1 MQRIGGERIFA
12 ATDLVR
18 FLACQHVTTMDLIH
32 LETPMEKAEDDA
44 SAKLIQK
51 LGHEHESS
59 YLAAL
64 KAKGNLRICDIPT
77 NISVEERCR
86 LTREAMQRG
95 EDIIYQAAFMDGKW
109 LGYADFLRRVA
120 QPTTLGSHG
129 YEAVDTKLA
138 RTEKPE
144 YVIQLAMYSD
154 QIGAIQGVTPTL
166 MHIVLG
172 DGREVSLRVSDFQH
186 YFRRAKSRFEKFVG
200 GKKSETTGEPCSHC
214 KYCSWRDICAEEWER
229 SDHLSLV
236 ANITKNQ
243 IKKLRASGINSVA
256 ALAKVPAG
264 SRIPKLSDELLQKLR
279 AQANLHVS
287 ARATGQ
293 RVHELIEYDPGR
305 GFDRLPQPSAGDIY
319 FDIEGDPLYPEKL
332 EYLFGCYFFDDG
344 REQFLPFWAHSH
356 EEEKDAIVKLV
367 TFFTQ
372 RLSRF
377 PDAHIYH
384 YADYEVSALKR
395 LTARCAAGEHELD
408 QLLRRRRFVDL
419 YKVVRE
425 GIRVSEPNY
434 SIKNIEKFY
443 MPARETEVAAGADS
457 IVAYERFRQTG
468 DQRELEAIWDYNRD
482 DLKSTH
488 LLQKWLLGIRPGK
501 AIWFSGDGAAID
513 QAKLDKHA
521 ATEAERQQFTNRLL
535 GGAGVSNGN
544 ILRRLTSDLVDFH
557 RRADKPVWWSIFDK
571 ADWETDELVDD
582 AESLGGLDGSTA
594 GAPVPVARSLLFT
607 YRFPKQDTKLEVGDQ
622 CRIAVTSEYA
632 GTIERLDQDD
642 GIVVLKRGQ
651 AKGPL
656 PPVLSLIRNG
666 PIENKDAPAAI
677 KRFAESLI
685 AGRRRYSA
693 VETLLERRN
702 PSIRAHASGQDIIA
716 PNEDLIDQAT
726 RAIANLDNSCLFVQG
741 PPGAGKTTTSAK
753 VIVALIKAGSSIG
766 VASNSHKAINNL
778 LREIEVEA
786 KKAGVSFR
794 GLKKS
799 SEDKP
804 DSMLNGTLIR
814 DVFEYPDPGTF
825 QLLGGTSWVFS
836 KEKYDQCLDYLFID
850 EAGQVAVA
858 NVVAMGLSARNLVLI
873 GDQMQLGQPIQGV
886 HPGESGLS
894 VLDFFLRNQ
903 STIPGDRGIFLPTTW
918 RLNPVVCSF
927 ISDAVYDSRLAA
939 HPRTA
944 HHRLVLKGSAHPA
957 LKPEGLVFIEV
968 DHEGCTQKSE
978 EEAAVIKELYD
989 NLLRQEFTV
998 DAGGSRPLT
1007 PEEILVVAPY
1017 NVQVNH
1023 LKTVLPAGARVGTVD
1038 KFQGQQAQVV
1048 IVSMTTSSAEDIP
1061 RNLEFLLSRNRLNVA
1076 VSRARA
1082 LAILVASPRLLEVPC
1097 TNIEQMRLANTLCWA
1112 NAHAAAPTQ
1121 GTQ

>member
-1 MQRIGGERIFA
+1 MQRIGGDRIFA

-18 FLACQHVTTMDLIH
+18 FLACQHVTTLDLIN
-32 LETPMEKAEDDA
+32 LDTPLEKAEDDA

-51 LGHEHESS
+51 LGHEHEAG
-59 YLAAL
+59 YLETL
-64 KAKGNLRICDIPT
+64 KAKTDLTVCEIPT
-77 NISVEERCR
+77 RLSVEERCR

-95 EDIIYQAAFMDGKW
+95 DDVIYQAAFMEGNW

-120 QPTTLGSHG
+120 RTTALGSHG

-200 GKKSETTGEPCSHC
+200 GKKVETAGEPCSHC
-214 KYCSWRDICAEEWER
+214 KYCSWRDICEEEWQR
-229 SDHLSLV
+229 ADHLSLV

-243 IKKLRASGINSVA
+243 IKKLRASGVNSVA
-256 ALAKVPAG
+256 ALAQVPAG
-264 SRIPKLSDELLQKLR
+264 SRIPKLTDELLQKLR
-279 AQANLHVS
+279 SQANLHVT
-287 ARATGQ
+287 ARTTGN
-293 RVHELIEYDPGR
+293 RAFELIASESGR
-305 GFDRLPQPSAGDIY
+305 GFDRIPKPSVGDIY
-319 FDIEGDPLYPEKL
+319 FDIEGDPLYPGKL

-344 REQFLPFWAHSH
+344 QEQFLPFWAHSP
-356 EEEKDAIVKLV
+356 EEENVAIVKLL

-372 RLSRF
+372 RLSRY

-384 YADYEVSALKR
+384 YADYEVAALKR
-395 LTARCAAGEHELD
+395 LTARAAAGEHELD
-408 QLLRRRRFVDL
+408 QLLRGKRFVDL
-419 YKVVRE
+419 YKAVRE
-425 GIRVSEPNY
+425 GIRTSEPNY
-434 SIKNIEKFY
+434 SIKSIEKFY

-468 DQRELEAIWDYNRD
+468 DQRELDAIWDYNRD

-488 LLQKWLLGIRPGK
+488 LLQKWLLGIRPST
-501 AIWFSGDGAAID
+501 ATWFSGDGAAID

-521 ATEAERQQFTNRLL
+521 ATEVERQQFTGRLL
-535 GGAGVSNGN
+535 NGAGSDGN
-544 ILRRLTSDLVDFH
+544 LKRLTADLVDFH

-571 ADWETDELVDD
+571 ADWATDELVDD
-582 AESLGGLDGSTA
+582 AESLGGLDGSNA
-594 GAPVPVARSLLFT
+594 GAPVPIAKSWLFT

-622 CRIAVTSEYA
+622 CRVAVTSEYA
-632 GTIERLDQDD
+632 GTIERLDQEE
-642 GIVVLKRGQ
+642 GVVVLKRGQ

-656 PPVLSLIRNG
+656 PPTLSLIRNG

-685 AGRRRYSA
+685 AGTHRYSA
-693 VETLLERRN
+693 VETLLARRN
-702 PSIRAHASGQDIIA
+702 PTIRTHAIGQDIIS
-716 PNEDLIDQAT
+716 PDQDLIDGAVH
-726 RAIANLDNSCLFVQG
+726 AIRNLDNSCLFVQG

-753 VIVALIKAGSSIG
+753 VIVALLKDGSTIG

-778 LREIEVEA
+778 LRDIEDEA
-786 KKAGVSFR
+786 KNAGISFR

-804 DSMLNGTLIR
+804 DSLLNGTAIR
-814 DVFEYPDPGTF
+814 DVFEYPDPGSF

-886 HPGESGLS
+886 HPGDSGLS
-894 VLDFFLRNQ
+894 VLDFFLTNQ

-918 RLNPVVCSF
+918 RLNPSVCSF
-927 ISDAVYDSRLAA
+927 ISDAVYDSRLTA

-944 HHRLVLKGSAHPA
+944 HHRLVLKDGAHSS
-957 LKPEGLVFIEV
+957 LKTEGLAFLEIE
-968 DHEGCTQKSE
+968 HEGCTQKSE
-978 EEAAVIKELYD
+978 EEAAVIKQVYD
-989 NLLRQEFTV
+989 SLLRQEFTV
-998 DAGGSRPLT
+998 DAGAFRPLT
-1007 PEEILVVAPY
+1007 VDEILVVAPY
-1017 NVQVNH
+1017 NVQVNY
-1023 LKTVLPAGARVGTVD
+1023 LKSVLPAGARVGTVD

-1048 IVSMTTSSAEDIP
+1048 IVSMTTSSAEDMP

-1097 TNIEQMRLANTLCWA
+1097 TNIEQMRLANILCWA
-1112 NAHAAAPTQ
+1112 NAHSA
-1121 GTQ
+1121 G